1 MIQIIKMEFK
11 SLDELVRNIN
21 IISIEYEYFQDYDI
35 MIENKN
41 YVALLKFDIPS
52 NYKCF
57 STLDIA
63 KIKPTGSFHVLDFK
77 YKIELDNKNKESKE
91 LSKYIECKIYNDILV
106 EIQGYFG
113 FKDFINFVEIE
124 YVNSEYIQVKLNE
137 FYFSGYLTIVAPK
150 EKNTFICNSI
160 DSNVIYEHIVNVYF
174 QRGYLLDRDGLN
186 EFNNIVKRVCNL
198 INERKLKHNKIIEIN
213 K

>member
-1 MIQIIKMEFK
+1 MIQIIKREYK
-11 SLDELVRNIN
+11 SLDELVKNIN

-35 MIENKN
+35 MTENKN
-41 YVALLKFDIPS
+41 YVALLKFDIPN
-52 NYKCF
+52 NYECF

-63 KIKPTGSFHVLDFK
+63 KIKSTGSFHVLDFK
-77 YKIELDNKNKESKE
+77 YKIELDNKNKESME
-91 LSKYIECKIYNDILV
+91 WSKYIECKTYNDTLV

-113 FKDFINFVEIE
+113 FKDFISFVEIK
-124 YVNSEYIQVKLNE
+124 YINSEYIQVKLNE
-137 FYFSGYLTIVAPK
+137 FYFSGYLSVVAPK
-150 EKNTFICNSI
+150 EKNIFICNSI

-186 EFNNIVKRVCNL
+186 EFNNILKIVCNL
-198 INERKLKHNKIIEIN
+198 INDRNLKHNKIIKIE

>member
-1 MIQIIKMEFK
+1 MIQIIKREYK
-11 SLDELVRNIN
+11 SLDELVKNIN
-21 IISIEYEYFQDYDI
+21 IISIEYEYFQDYYI
-35 MIENKN
+35 IIENQN
-41 YVALLKFDIPS
+41 YVALLKFDIPN
-52 NYKCF
+52 NYECF

-63 KIKPTGSFHVLDFK
+63 KIKSTESFHVLDFK
-77 YKIELDNKNKESKE
+77 YKIELDNKNKESKAW
-91 LSKYIECKIYNDILV
+91 SKYIECKIYNDTLV
-106 EIQGYFG
+106 EIRGDFG

-137 FYFSGYLTIVAPK
+137 FYFSGYLTIVDSK
-150 EKNTFICNSI
+150 EKNTFICKSI

-186 EFNNIVKRVCNL
+186 EFNNVLKRVCNL
-198 INERKLKHNKIIEIN
+198 INERNLKHDKIIEIN